1 MLFGSRARG
10 DFTESSDYDVLYVDD
25 IVPRDPRKVSNEL
38 FLKVLYM
45 FPGEVDPVFMNTEIF
60 LRKLKDGVPFLLQIL
75 EEGKVLERDEKFWEE
90 VTKIFQEKGKN
101 GRELETCGE
110 RNDQMTRKISTFN
123 VWELL
128 VSEASNTV
136 P

>member
-90 VTKIFQEKGKN
+90 VTKIFQEKRK
-101 GRELETCGE
+101 EWE
-110 RNDQMTRKISTFN
+110 RVGDVWRKKRSNDKEDFN
-123 VWELL
+123 F
-128 VSEASNTV
+128 
-136 P
+136 